1 MIHMF
6 LFLIFETNCPLMALI
21 IPFIISIYQFVA
33 KIIVKKQWLYRRYA
47 AKEYQLKIGDGA
59 EGSNILISGVVG
71 HLTS

>member
-1 MIHMF
+1 ML
-6 LFLIFETNCPLMALI
+6 LFLIFEMI
-21 IPFIISIYQFVA
+21 SFIISIYQFVA
-33 KIIVKKQWLYRRYA
+33 KIIVKKQWLFT